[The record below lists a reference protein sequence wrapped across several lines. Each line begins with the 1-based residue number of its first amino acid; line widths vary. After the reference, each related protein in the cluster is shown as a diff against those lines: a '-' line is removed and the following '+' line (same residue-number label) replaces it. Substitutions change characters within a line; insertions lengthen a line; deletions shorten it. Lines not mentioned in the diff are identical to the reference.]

1 MIKRNMREKNLCNS
15 ANPST
20 ELPNYTKRFYNYVN
34 LKKDTIEVP
43 SGLLIYIE
51 HRNHKANQN

>member
-43 SGLLIYIE
+43 SVLLIYIQ
-51 HRNHKANQN
+51 HRNHKTNQN